1 MFLIV
6 HTPVWDFNLDFGC
19 CFPVGMR
26 RQSATIRQ
34 SLGVGEAICRV
45 LEEEEDS
52 AVHSHRGNTLLKVG
66 HLFGGR
72 RIEYMSLNVYIVCQ
86 TYTFFVYSIHFL

>member
-52 AVHSHRGNTLLKVG
+52 AVKATGAILFLKSA
-66 HLFGGR
+66 
-72 RIEYMSLNVYIVCQ
+72 I
-86 TYTFFVYSIHFL
+86 YSEEEE